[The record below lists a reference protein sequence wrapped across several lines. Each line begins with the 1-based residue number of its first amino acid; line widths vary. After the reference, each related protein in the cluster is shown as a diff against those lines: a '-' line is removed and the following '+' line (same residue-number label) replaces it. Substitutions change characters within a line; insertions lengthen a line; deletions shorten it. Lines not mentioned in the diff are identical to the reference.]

1 MNSESVD
8 LIYLDPPFNSK
19 ANYAAPIGSKAA
31 GAAFKDTWSLSDVDA
46 EWVNLME
53 ARHPD
58 LYRVLL
64 AAMTDSDKSYLAY
77 MAARVLELRR
87 VMKPVGSIYLHCD
100 DTMSHYLKLLMDAV
114 FGRENFRNDICWIRN
129 PGHSDSKGFGRVAD
143 HLLFYGAAI
152 DKDAIRE
159 PIPPE
164 TIQQHYRHSD
174 ARGPYRPE
182 NLKTTGLSGGGYEY
196 EFHGHSGPWRYPRTR
211 MLELEDEGRVHLPA
225 KPGGVPQRKRYLNE
239 HPGIVPSAV
248 WIDIKK
254 ARGKERT
261 GYPTQKPLALL
272 ARIIEA
278 SSNKGD
284 MVLDPFCGC
293 ATTCVAADGLN
304 RQWAGIDISPKA
316 AELVRERIDDLTRQI
331 VHRTDIPR
339 RTDLGKLPP
348 PRTHR
353 AALYGDQAGHCAG
366 CGTHFEIQHFEVDHI
381 ISKAKGGTDHAD
393 NLQLLCGNCNRVK
406 GERGM
411 EYLRVK
417 LQLAA

>member
-1 MNSESVD
+1 
-8 LIYLDPPFNSK
+8 
-19 ANYAAPIGSKAA
+19 
-31 GAAFKDTWSLSDVDA
+31 
-46 EWVNLME
+46 ME

-182 NLKTTGLSGGGYEY
+182 NLKTTGLSGGGTSMS
-196 EFHGHSGPWRYPRTR
+196 F
-211 MLELEDEGRVHLPA
+211 
-225 KPGGVPQRKRYLNE
+225 
-239 HPGIVPSAV
+239 
-248 WIDIKK
+248 
-254 ARGKERT
+254 
-261 GYPTQKPLALL
+261 
-272 ARIIEA
+272 
-278 SSNKGD
+278 
-284 MVLDPFCGC
+284 
-293 ATTCVAADGLN
+293 
-304 RQWAGIDISPKA
+304 
-316 AELVRERIDDLTRQI
+316 
-331 VHRTDIPR
+331 TDIAAHGAIRELGCWNWKMKGASTCPR
-339 RTDLGKLPP
+339 SREACLSGS
-348 PRTHR
+348 
-353 AALYGDQAGHCAG
+353 A
-366 CGTHFEIQHFEVDHI
+366 I
-381 ISKAKGGTDHAD
+381 
-393 NLQLLCGNCNRVK
+393 
-406 GERGM
+406 
-411 EYLRVK
+411 
-417 LQLAA
+417 